1 MGHWYAALK
10 EKAKTPQ
17 DRTDKTDKT
26 SENGVLSVLSVH
38 NLGKTENFSKSSASQ
53 PEKQKSVEVIILD
66 AVRAGNW
73 SPGMIARASRLG
85 VSKAYQE
92 IDRLRSEGK
101 LHQARDGILTVAK
114 ADERDG

>member
-1 MGHWYAALK
+1 MGHWYATLK
-10 EKAKTPQ
+10 EKTKTSQ
-17 DRTDKTDKT
+17 NRTDKTDKT

-38 NLGKTENFSKSSASQ
+38 NLGKTENFSKSSTSQ
-53 PEKQKSVEVIILD
+53 SENQKSVEVIILD
-66 AVRAGNW
+66 AVRAGSW

-92 IDRLRSEGK
+92 IDRLLSEGK
-101 LHQARDGILTVAK
+101 LHHARDGILTVVN